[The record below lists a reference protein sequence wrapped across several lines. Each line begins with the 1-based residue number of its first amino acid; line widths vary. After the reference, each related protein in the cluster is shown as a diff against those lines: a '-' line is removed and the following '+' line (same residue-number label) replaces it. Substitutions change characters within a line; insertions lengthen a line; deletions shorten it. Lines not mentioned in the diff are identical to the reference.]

1 MSADASSRLDL
12 HALWCDDIRQEVGNK
27 PSFMGVY
34 TGALVVPQ
42 LPLTLPK
49 LCVWLTLSAPQE
61 LPLQDVE
68 VAVALVGGAELLRL
82 PLPMTAEPHR
92 TSEATPLQQRAR
104 QQVMLALELAPLNLP
119 AHASALMV
127 ALTVRGVEV
136 ANASLPVVSQMFAGA
151 STSTP
156 AG

>member
-1 MSADASSRLDL
+1 MSADHLSGLAL

-49 LCVWLTLSAPQE
+49 LCVWLTLSAPQD
-61 LPLQDVE
+61 LPLQDVA
-68 VAVALVGGAELLRL
+68 VAVALEGGAELLRL
-82 PLPMTAEPHR
+82 PLPMAAEPHR
-92 TSEATPLQQRAR
+92 TSEATPTQQMAR

-119 AHASALMV
+119 DQASAL
-127 ALTVRGVEV
+127 TVVVTAQGVEV
-136 ANASLPVVSQMFAGA
+136 AHASLPVVAQVLAGA
-151 STSTP
+151 SASTP

>member
-1 MSADASSRLDL
+1 MSADAPKGMDF

-49 LCVWLTLSAPQE
+49 LCVWLTLSAPQDQ
-61 LPLQDVE
+61 PLQDLE
-68 VAVALVGGAELLRL
+68 VAVALDGGAELLRL
-82 PLPMTAEPHR
+82 PLPTPTEPPR
-92 TSEATPLQQRAR
+92 TGEGIPPQPTAR

-119 AHASALMV
+119 ARASAL
-127 ALTVRGVEV
+127 TVVVSVGGDEV
-136 ANASLPVVSQMFAGA
+136 ATASLPVVAQPPA
-151 STSTP
+151 ST
-156 AG
+156 